1 VIELYALPLPAAHLH
16 LGPMTL
22 RDALLTLAGPAWELH
37 ADDRARQICFRAAR
51 RQHPRQPTA
60 TAERCRRSRWRLRF
74 REASH
79 ECLASR
85 STLNCRRGV
94 QSLMWLWL
102 IGLSVIV
109 ALGYQAMNDQADQE
123 RLDSR
128 LQRLE
133 AQATGLAETI
143 EAIQQ
148 RPAVATAADLK
159 DTRQILEARAAQ
171 VEKSLSGYAAADD
184 LQALRAEIEQIKTR
198 QAAARAAAPAQPRA
212 SRTATASKAE
222 PPPLPFRVVGAELRA
237 GERSVS
243 VAPSNGD
250 FTPDQLQVLLPGD
263 AVGPWRLQAIEGNAA
278 VFQAGDQ
285 TRRVA
290 IP

>member
-1 VIELYALPLPAAHLH
+1 MNSPQPAH
-16 LGPMTL
+16 
-22 RDALLTLAGPAWELH
+22 
-37 ADDRARQICFRAAR
+37 
-51 RQHPRQPTA
+51 
-60 TAERCRRSRWRLRF
+60 
-74 REASH
+74 
-79 ECLASR
+79 R
-85 STLNCRRGV
+85 STAAVVV

-102 IGLSVIV
+102 IGLSVLV
-109 ALGYQAMNDQADQE
+109 ALGYQTMNDQADQE

-159 DTRQILEARAAQ
+159 DTRQVLEARAAQ
-171 VEKSLSGYAAADD
+171 VEKTLSGYAAADD
-184 LQALRAEIEQIKTR
+184 LQALRAEVEQIKAR
-198 QAAARAAAPAQPRA
+198 QTAAPVPRAAAPAQPRA
-212 SRTATASKAE
+212 SGKAAAKPE

-237 GERSVS
+237 GQRSVS
-243 VAPSNGD
+243 VAPSSAD

-263 AVGPWRLQAIEGNAA
+263 ALGPWRLQAIEGNTA

>member
-1 VIELYALPLPAAHLH
+1 MNAPHPA
-16 LGPMTL
+16 
-22 RDALLTLAGPAWELH
+22 
-37 ADDRARQICFRAAR
+37 Q
-51 RQHPRQPTA
+51 
-60 TAERCRRSRWRLRF
+60 
-74 REASH
+74 
-79 ECLASR
+79 R
-85 STLNCRRGV
+85 STAAVVV

-102 IGLSVIV
+102 LGLSALV
-109 ALGYQAMNDQADQE
+109 AFGYQVMNNQTDQE

-148 RPAVATAADLK
+148 RPAIATAADLK

-171 VEKSLSGYAAADD
+171 VEKALSGYAAADD
-184 LQALRAEIEQIKTR
+184 LQALRVEVEQIKTR
-198 QAAARAAAPAQPRA
+198 QTAARTAAPVQPRA
-212 SRTATASKAE
+212 PSKPAAKPE
-222 PPPLPFRVVGAELRA
+222 PPPLPFRIVGAELRA
-237 GERSVS
+237 GQRSVS

-263 AVGPWRLQAIEGNAA
+263 AIGLWRLQAVEGSTA

>member
-1 VIELYALPLPAAHLH
+1 MNAPQPA
-16 LGPMTL
+16 
-22 RDALLTLAGPAWELH
+22 
-37 ADDRARQICFRAAR
+37 Q
-51 RQHPRQPTA
+51 
-60 TAERCRRSRWRLRF
+60 
-74 REASH
+74 
-79 ECLASR
+79 R
-85 STLNCRRGV
+85 STAAVVV

-102 IGLSVIV
+102 IGLSVLV
-109 ALGYQAMNDQADQE
+109 ALGYQAMNDQADQD

-133 AQATGLAETI
+133 AQATGLAENI

-159 DTRQILEARAAQ
+159 DIRQILEARAAQ
-171 VEKSLSGYAAADD
+171 VEQSLSGFAAADD
-184 LQALRAEIEQIKTR
+184 LQALRAEVEQIKAR
-198 QAAARAAAPAQPRA
+198 QTAARAAAPAQPRA
-212 SRTATASKAE
+212 PSKSASKPE
-222 PPPLPFRVVGAELRA
+222 PPPLPFRIVGAELRA
-237 GERSVS
+237 GERSLS
-243 VAPSNGD
+243 VAPSSGD

-263 AVGPWRLQAIEGNAA
+263 AVGPWRLQAVEGNTA

>member
-1 VIELYALPLPAAHLH
+1 MNAPRPAH
-16 LGPMTL
+16 
-22 RDALLTLAGPAWELH
+22 
-37 ADDRARQICFRAAR
+37 
-51 RQHPRQPTA
+51 
-60 TAERCRRSRWRLRF
+60 
-74 REASH
+74 
-79 ECLASR
+79 R
-85 STLNCRRGV
+85 STAAVVV

-102 IGLSVIV
+102 IGLSVLV
-109 ALGYQAMNDQADQE
+109 ALGYQAMNDQANHE

-133 AQATGLAETI
+133 AQATSLAETI

-171 VEKSLSGYAAADD
+171 VEQSLSAYAAAND
-184 LQALRAEIEQIKTR
+184 LQALRAEVEQLKTR
-198 QAAARAAAPAQPRA
+198 QTAARAAVPAQPRA
-212 SRTATASKAE
+212 PSKSAAKPE
-222 PPPLPFRVVGAELRA
+222 PLPLPFRIVGAELRA

-263 AVGPWRLQAIEGNAA
+263 AVGPWRLQAVEGNTA

>member
-1 VIELYALPLPAAHLH
+1 
-16 LGPMTL
+16 MN
-22 RDALLTLAGPAWELH
+22 
-37 ADDRARQICFRAAR
+37 
-51 RQHPRQPTA
+51 
-60 TAERCRRSRWRLRF
+60 
-74 REASH
+74 ASH
-79 ECLASR
+79 PAQR
-85 STLNCRRGV
+85 STAAVVV
-94 QSLMWLWL
+94 QSLLWLWL

-109 ALGYQAMNDQADQE
+109 ALGYLAMRDQTDQE

-171 VEKSLSGYAAADD
+171 VEKSLSGYAAAGD
-184 LQALRAEIEQIKTR
+184 LQALRAEVEQFKAR
-198 QAAARAAAPAQPRA
+198 QTPARAAAPAQARA
-212 SRTATASKAE
+212 SNRPVAKPE

-243 VAPSNGD
+243 VAPSTGD

-263 AVGPWRLQAIEGNAA
+263 AVGPWRLQAIDGNAA
-278 VFQAGDQ
+278 VFQAGDEM
-285 TRRVA
+285 RRVA

>member
-1 VIELYALPLPAAHLH
+1 MNAPQPA
-16 LGPMTL
+16 
-22 RDALLTLAGPAWELH
+22 
-37 ADDRARQICFRAAR
+37 Q
-51 RQHPRQPTA
+51 
-60 TAERCRRSRWRLRF
+60 
-74 REASH
+74 
-79 ECLASR
+79 R
-85 STLNCRRGV
+85 STAAVVV

-102 IGLSVIV
+102 IGLSVLV

-143 EAIQQ
+143 ETIQQ
-148 RPAVATAADLK
+148 RPGVATAADLK

-171 VEKSLSGYAAADD
+171 VEQSLSAYAPADD
-184 LQALRAEIEQIKTR
+184 LQALRAEVEQFKAR
-198 QAAARAAAPAQPRA
+198 QSAARAGAPTQPRA
-212 SRTATASKAE
+212 PSKSAAKPE
-222 PPPLPFRVVGAELRA
+222 PPPLPLPFRIVGVELRA

-243 VAPSNGD
+243 VAPNSGD

-263 AVGPWRLQAIEGNAA
+263 AIGPWRLQAVEGSTA

>member
-1 VIELYALPLPAAHLH
+1 MNAAQS
-16 LGPMTL
+16 P
-22 RDALLTLAGPAWELH
+22 
-37 ADDRARQICFRAAR
+37 R
-51 RQHPRQPTA
+51 RPITA
-60 TAERCRRSRWRLRF
+60 VML
-74 REASH
+74 
-79 ECLASR
+79 
-85 STLNCRRGV
+85 

-102 IGLSVIV
+102 IGLSVFV
-109 ALGYQAMNDQADQE
+109 ALGYQAVNEQADQE
-123 RLDSR
+123 RLNFR

-133 AQATGLAETI
+133 AQAASLAEAI

-159 DTRQILEARAAQ
+159 DIRQFLEARAAQ
-171 VEKSLSGYAAADD
+171 VEKTLSAYAAADD
-184 LQALRAEIEQIKTR
+184 LQALRAEVEQVKAR
-198 QAAARAAAPAQPRA
+198 QTAARAATPAQPRT
-212 SRTATASKAE
+212 RNKPTAKPE
-222 PPPLPFRVVGAELRA
+222 PPPLPFRIVGAELRA

-263 AVGPWRLQAIEGNAA
+263 AVGPWRLQAVEGNTA

>member
-1 VIELYALPLPAAHLH
+1 
-16 LGPMTL
+16 MNSS
-22 RDALLTLAGPAWELH
+22 
-37 ADDRARQICFRAAR
+37 
-51 RQHPRQPTA
+51 QP
-60 TAERCRRSRWRLRF
+60 AER
-74 REASH
+74 
-79 ECLASR
+79 
-85 STLNCRRGV
+85 STAAVVV

-102 IGLSVIV
+102 IGLSVLV
-109 ALGYQAMNDQADQE
+109 ALGYQTMNDQAEQE

-133 AQATGLAETI
+133 AQTTGLAETV

-148 RPAVATAADLK
+148 RPPVATAADLK

-171 VEKSLSGYAAADD
+171 VERSLSAYAAAND
-184 LQALRAEIEQIKTR
+184 LQALRAEVEQVKAR
-198 QAAARAAAPAQPRA
+198 QTAARAAVPAQPRA
-212 SRTATASKAE
+212 PSKSAAKPE
-222 PPPLPFRVVGAELRA
+222 PPPLPFRIVGAELRA
-237 GERSVS
+237 GQRSVS
-243 VAPSNGD
+243 VAPSSGD

-263 AVGPWRLQAIEGNAA
+263 AVGPWRLQAVEGNTA